1 VSEVWEGAAELVFF
15 DAPAEEHML
24 LAPQRIARGYRFTF
38 AYTVDDLETLKELTE
53 TGEGALQ
60 R

>member
-1 VSEVWEGAAELVFF
+1 
-15 DAPAEEHML
+15 ML

-53 TGEGALQ
+53 TGEGAL
-60 R
+60 RR